1 MTTATEQLKALRQ
14 LAKRQGKSLHK
25 TRGGY
30 ALRNIG
36 KQQKGACP
44 DSDSPSL
51 DVIAFFLKGGQI
63 DAIKSACGVTL
74 WSRDGSP

>member
-1 MTTATEQLKALRQ
+1 MTDDLRALRQ
-14 LAKRQGKSLHK
+14 LPKLQGKSLHK

-30 ALRNIG
+30 ALRDIG
-36 KQQKGACP
+36 KKNAGGELE
-44 DSDSPSL
+44 SDSL